1 MATAA
6 PTATANVTDISSL
19 LGGNQGAALGADST
33 TWGVLLAAIGYAFAS
48 FGGQLAGFLIL
59 RWRLSRI

>member
-6 PTATANVTDISSL
+6 PTSSGNATFGSIIE
-19 LGGNQGAALGADST
+19 GNQGAALTADKQ
-33 TWGVLLAAIGYAFAS
+33 TWGVLLAAIGYAFAT
-48 FGGQLAGFLIL
+48 FGAQLAAFLIL